1 MENIIEKRAFYALA
15 MLNSTFLLYRNYN
28 EPLYIADAVTDLQ
41 NQCQRFQGDASINT
55 CLTVFRLG
63 ANTGRN
69 TNRSVSTEL
78 QEWIAIHRARELI
91 DASLPHFLNE
101 NRSFLSNLS
110 IHFGDRFD
118 KLSRSRFIVEIIL
131 ERRRVSVVTRFI
143 RSKFLRVHFS

>member
-78 QEWIAIHRARELI
+78 QEWIAIQRARELI

-101 NRSFLSNLS
+101 NRSFLS
-110 IHFGDRFD
+110 
-118 KLSRSRFIVEIIL
+118 
-131 ERRRVSVVTRFI
+131 
-143 RSKFLRVHFS
+143 